1 MRLRSERIV
10 TPGGTVGGEVVV
22 RDGRILDVM
31 PRWRGR
37 PRPAAGS
44 GPVVELDR
52 RWVVPGYIDTHVHG
66 GGGAC
71 ANADDPDEITSMA
84 RFHAAHGTTALLATT
99 IPAPVD
105 ELEAAARAIARS
117 AVRREG
123 ACVLGAH
130 LEGPFLSP
138 GRAGALDPKA
148 FLEPDPAVLARLLT
162 AGAGSIRVM
171 TIAPELPGAPELIDS
186 LVSRGVVTS
195 LGHTDAT
202 YAQARAAVRRGARGA
217 THLFN
222 AMRPLHH
229 REPGVAGAVLDLPE
243 VSCELIC
250 DGIHVD
256 PAALR
261 LALRAKGT
269 KGVRLVTDAIH
280 AAGMPD
286 GSYRLAG
293 AEVIVSAGRAS
304 VAGGGPI
311 AGSTLTMDGAV
322 RNAVR
327 FLDLSLEEACIA
339 ASSNPARLLGLGDR
353 KGAISPGLDADL
365 VVLDEELRVCGTLI
379 AGVWALGPP

>member
-22 RDGRILDVM
+22 REGRILDVV
-31 PRWRGR
+31 PRRRGR
-37 PRPAAGS
+37 ASPAGS

-117 AVRREG
+117 ASRREG
-123 ACVLGAH
+123 AGVLGAH

-138 GRAGALDPKA
+138 GRAGALDPEA

-311 AGSTLTMDGAV
+311 AGSTLTMDAAV

-379 AGVWALGPP
+379 AGAWALGPP

>member
-138 GRAGALDPKA
+138 GRAGALDPEA

-311 AGSTLTMDGAV
+311 AGSTLTMDAAV

-327 FLDLSLEEACIA
+327 FLDLSLEEACIP

-353 KGAISPGLDADL
+353 KGAISPGLDAD
-365 VVLDEELRVCGTLI
+365 
-379 AGVWALGPP
+379 

>member
-22 RDGRILDVM
+22 RDGRILDVV
-31 PRWRGR
+31 PLRRGR
-37 PRPAAGS
+37 ARPAAGS

-311 AGSTLTMDGAV
+311 AGSTLTMDAAV

-327 FLDLSLEEACIA
+327 FLDLSLEEACIP

-379 AGVWALGPP
+379 AGAWALGPP